1 MSLEPLNKTE
11 IEEFTKAWYNYL
23 DVHAPQVDFID
34 MLSDEELYM
43 VFPEATL
50 QGLASFEAWYQGVI
64 RIFFDEVHIVKMVE
78 PTINGDTAE
87 VKIIVQWE
95 ASRWVPPARFSDRI
109 KLDAYQTWTVKRSA
123 KTGKPVIT
131 RYTVDELKYHE
142 GSAKL

>member
-1 MSLEPLNKTE
+1 
-11 IEEFTKAWYNYL
+11 
-23 DVHAPQVDFID
+23 
-34 MLSDEELYM
+34 MLSDEELFM

-50 QGLASFEAWYQGVI
+50 QGLASFEAWYQSVI